1 MARRWERE
9 IRRLP
14 PEVDHLVIWN
24 TEDFDDVEWGR
35 LENWV
40 RAGNTAIIGS
50 DRSTVQGGSVMHMTP
65 GDGGSAAAHPVTAGV
80 GSVSLGGGAF
90 SKPRDG
96 ALTHLTRAD
105 GSPVLISWS
114 VGRGRIFWSADDL
127 WLTNGLVG
135 EQDNLSLALGLLAPA
150 SGKQVAFDEYHHGYQ
165 AADRWW
171 QLLRGNLQWF
181 VIVLGLAT
189 LVMFWAYG
197 TRFGAPVPTP
207 AGPSRASVEY
217 VFSMSQLYRRARA
230 RSVVQENLRRTLT
243 RDLGRLLG
251 GAQGLT
257 DQELAR
263 RAAERTGLAAERI
276 LEALQRTDP
285 SYRVSDKDLMKLAQE
300 VEAIQRS
307 VHNAGYRDQQRPGTG
322 TR

>member
-14 PEVDHLVIWN
+14 ADVDRLVIWN
-24 TEDFDDVEWGR
+24 ADDLSDEEWEQ
-35 LENWV
+35 LEAWV
-40 RAGNTAIIGS
+40 TTGHTAVIGS
-50 DRSTVQGGSVMHMTP
+50 DRSTPQGGSVKHGSP
-65 GDGGSAAAHPVTAGV
+65 SEGSSAAAHPATAGIMA
-80 GSVSLGGGAF
+80 VSLGGGAF
-90 SKPRDG
+90 SRARDG
-96 ALTHLTRAD
+96 AMAHLTLAD
-105 GSPVLISWS
+105 GTPVLISWP
-114 VGRGRIFWSADDL
+114 VGKGRIYWSADET
-127 WLTNGLVG
+127 WLSNELVG
-135 EQDNLSLALGLLAPA
+135 EQDNLSLALGLLTPA
-150 SGKQVAFDEYHHGYQ
+150 SGRQVAFDEYHHGFQ

-181 VIVLGLAT
+181 VAVLGLAA

-197 TRFGAPVPTP
+197 ARFGAPVPTP

-230 RSVVQENLRRTLT
+230 RSVVQQSLRRTLT
-243 RDLGRLLG
+243 RALSSLLG
-251 GAQGLT
+251 GAQGLA
-257 DQELAR
+257 DEEIAR
-263 RAAERTGLAAERI
+263 RAAERTGQTADRI

-285 SYRVSDKDLMKLAQE
+285 SRNVSDKDLISLAQE

>member
-14 PEVDHLVIWN
+14 PDVSHLIIWN
-24 TEDFDDVEWGR
+24 TDDLDDVEWGH

-50 DRSTVQGGSVMHMTP
+50 DRSTPQGGSVKHAAP
-65 GDGGSAAAHPVTAGV
+65 GAGSSAAAHPVTSGV
-80 GSVSLGGGAF
+80 AAVSLGSGAF
-90 SKPRDG
+90 SQPRGG
-96 ALTHLTRAD
+96 ALTHVTAAD
-105 GSPVLISWS
+105 GTPVLISWS
-114 VGRGRIFWSADDL
+114 VGRGRIYWSADES
-127 WLTNGLVG
+127 WLTNKLIGK
-135 EQDNLSLALGLLAPA
+135 QDNLSLALGLLTPAP
-150 SGKQVAFDEYHHGYQ
+150 GKQVAFDEYHHGFQ

-181 VIVLGLAT
+181 AVLLGLAV
-189 LVMFWAYG
+189 LVLFWAYG
-197 TRFGAPVPTP
+197 ARFGAPVPTP

-243 RDLGRLLG
+243 RELSRLIG
-251 GAQGLT
+251 GAQGLS

-263 RAAERTGLAAERI
+263 RAAERTGLPAERI
-276 LEALQRTDP
+276 LEALQRTEP
-285 SYRVSDKDLMKLAQE
+285 SRKLSDKDLISLAQE

-322 TR
+322 TK